1 MLVGIVSALPAEAQS
16 LIHKKPE
23 ARTSYCL
30 SDHARLQL
38 SGIGADHAVVAA
50 RELLQQGSGALLS
63 WGIVGALNADLA
75 SGDVVLPE
83 NILAENGSGFVVDTD
98 WHEQVMQQLLPAMP
112 CRIGSL
118 FCSDSVIESPDT
130 KKDLARRTAAV
141 AVDMES
147 CAIAAVAQEAGV
159 PFLAIR
165 VVLDSVGQTIP
176 RSAQVAVDLDGN
188 ARHKQMLRSLLRHPG
203 DLSAMIKLARALKKA
218 QGTLKLLSSLL
229 SPSFGYSN
237 NRISERH

>member
-23 ARTSYCL
+23 ARTFHRL
-30 SDHARLQL
+30 SDDARLQL
-38 SGIGADHAVVAA
+38 SGMGADHAAVAA
-50 RELLQQGSGALLS
+50 RELLQQGAGALLS
-63 WGIVGALNADLA
+63 WGIAGALSPDLA

-83 NILAENGSGFVVDTD
+83 NILIENGPGFAVDAD
-98 WHEQVMQQLLPAMP
+98 WHEQVMQQLLQAMP

-118 FCSDSVIESPDT
+118 FCSDSVIESADA

-147 CAIAAVAQEAGV
+147 CAIAAVAKEAGV

-165 VVLDSVGQTIP
+165 VVLDSAGQAIP
-176 RSAQVAVDLDGN
+176 YSAQAAVDADGH
-188 ARHKQMLRSLLRHPG
+188 AMHKQMLRSLLRHPG
-203 DLSAMIKLARALKKA
+203 DLPAIIRLARALRKA
-218 QGTLKLLSSLL
+218 QGTLKLLSGLL
-229 SPSFGYSN
+229 SPSFGYIN
-237 NRISERH
+237 NRVSEGH